1 VAWAPT
7 VAAKCWCQ
15 SVGLDLMRQYSVPRF
30 VGSLC
35 VVLALLL
42 SPAVRADDA
51 AAVRLKALLQPLVT
65 LRADFSQSIFSA
77 DGYQIQNSEG
87 EMYVARP
94 GKLRWII
101 APPME
106 QWLISDGSTL
116 WLYDPD
122 LEQVIIRPFQQS
134 VADTPAMLFGGGAD
148 QLEENYSV
156 SVSSSEAGT
165 SYVLKPLASTGLYE
179 QITLVFA
186 GEMPTQIIIV
196 DSLAQRTE
204 IMLSNAQRNT
214 ALSAEQIDALF
225 NFIPPPG
232 VDILQND

>member
-1 VAWAPT
+1 M
-7 VAAKCWCQ
+7 
-15 SVGLDLMRQYSVPRF
+15 GQYSLFRIICSFGVALTWLLP
-30 VGSLC
+30 S
-35 VVLALLL
+35 VVLADE
-42 SPAVRADDA
+42 PA
-51 AAVRLKALLQPLVT
+51 AAQLKALLQPLNT
-65 LRADFSQSIFSA
+65 LRADFSQRIFSA
-77 DGYQIQNSEG
+77 DDYEIQNSQG
-87 EMYVARP
+87 EMHVARP

-134 VADTPAMLFGGGAD
+134 IADTPAMLFGGGAD
-148 QLEENYSV
+148 QLEKNYTVTLSRSEV
-156 SVSSSEAGT
+156 ST
-165 SYVLKPLASTGLYE
+165 SYMLKPIVSTGLYE
-179 QITLVFA
+179 QITLVF
-186 GEMPTQIIIV
+186 ESETPTQIVIV

-204 IMLSNAQRNT
+204 ILLSNAQRNT

-232 VDILQND
+232 VDILQDD

>member
-1 VAWAPT
+1 MA
-7 VAAKCWCQ
+7 AAKCWCPNVRVNVMKQ
-15 SVGLDLMRQYSVPRF
+15 FSAPRF
-30 VGSLC
+30 ACSLC
-35 VVLALLL
+35 VVLACLL
-42 SPAVRADDA
+42 PTAVLADDA
-51 AAVRLKALLQPLVT
+51 AAQLKALLHPLNT
-65 LRADFSQSIFSA
+65 LRADFSQRIFSA
-77 DGYQIQNSEG
+77 DGYEIQSSQG
-87 EMYVARP
+87 EMHVARP

-156 SVSSSEAGT
+156 SVSSSEAGA
-165 SYVLKPLASTGLYE
+165 SYLLKPLVSTGLYE

-186 GEMPTQIIIV
+186 GETPTQIIIV

-204 IMLSNAQRNT
+204 IILSNAQRNT
-214 ALSAEQIDALF
+214 ALSTEQIDALF
-225 NFIPPPG
+225 SFIPPPG
-232 VDILQND
+232 VDILQDD

>member
-1 VAWAPT
+1 M
-7 VAAKCWCQ
+7 
-15 SVGLDLMRQYSVPRF
+15 SGLASLQVRRLAYS
-30 VGSLC
+30 LW
-35 VVLALLL
+35 LALSCLL
-42 SPAVRADDA
+42 SPPVFAGESA
-51 AAVRLKALLQPLVT
+51 AAQLKALLQPLST
-65 LRADFSQSIFSA
+65 LHADFSQRIFSA
-77 DGYQIQNSEG
+77 DGYEIQSSRG
-87 EMYVARP
+87 EMDVARP

-134 VADTPAMLFGGGAD
+134 IADTPAMLFGGGAD

-156 SVSSSEAGT
+156 SVSSSGT
-165 SYVLKPLASTGLYE
+165 SNSYLLKPLVSTGLYQ

-186 GEMPTQIIIV
+186 DQTPTQIIIV

-204 IMLSNAQRNT
+204 IMLSNAQCNRV
-214 ALSAEQIDALF
+214 LSSEQIDALF
-225 NFIPPPG
+225 SFIPPPG
-232 VDILQND
+232 VDILQDD

>member
-1 VAWAPT
+1 M
-7 VAAKCWCQ
+7 AKY
-15 SVGLDLMRQYSVPRF
+15 LVPRF
-30 VGSLC
+30 VCSLC
-35 VVLALLL
+35 VVLACLL

-51 AAVRLKALLQPLVT
+51 TAVELKALLQPLVT
-65 LRADFSQSIFSA
+65 LRADFSQRIFSA
-77 DGYQIQNSEG
+77 DGYEIQNSQG
-87 EMYVARP
+87 EMHVARP

-156 SVSSSEAGT
+156 SVSSLEAGT
-165 SYVLKPLASTGLYE
+165 SYLLKPLASTGLYE
-179 QITLVFA
+179 QITLVFE
-186 GEMPTQIIIV
+186 GETPTQIIIV

-204 IMLSNAQRNT
+204 IILSNAQRN
-214 ALSAEQIDALF
+214 AVLSAEQIDTLF
-225 NFIPPPG
+225 SFIPPPG
-232 VDILQND
+232 IDILQDD

>member
-1 VAWAPT
+1 M
-7 VAAKCWCQ
+7 
-15 SVGLDLMRQYSVPRF
+15 GQYSLFRIICSFGVALTCLLP
-30 VGSLC
+30 S
-35 VVLALLL
+35 VVLADE
-42 SPAVRADDA
+42 PA
-51 AAVRLKALLQPLVT
+51 AAQLKALLQPLNT
-65 LRADFSQSIFSA
+65 LRADFSQRIFSA
-77 DGYQIQNSEG
+77 DDYEIQNSQG
-87 EMYVARP
+87 EMHVARP

-134 VADTPAMLFGGGAD
+134 IADTPAMLFGGGAD
-148 QLEENYSV
+148 QLEKNYTVTLSRSEV
-156 SVSSSEAGT
+156 ST
-165 SYVLKPLASTGLYE
+165 SYMLKPIVSTGLYE
-179 QITLVFA
+179 QITLVF
-186 GEMPTQIIIV
+186 ESETPTQIVIV

-204 IMLSNAQRNT
+204 ILLSNAQRNT

-232 VDILQND
+232 VDILQDD

>member
-1 VAWAPT
+1 M
-7 VAAKCWCQ
+7 
-15 SVGLDLMRQYSVPRF
+15 SQYSAPRF
-30 VGSLC
+30 VCSLC
-35 VVLALLL
+35 VVLACLL
-42 SPAVRADDA
+42 SPAVHADDSA
-51 AAVRLKALLQPLVT
+51 SVQLKALLQPLNT
-65 LRADFSQSIFSA
+65 LRADFSQRIFSA
-77 DGYQIQNSEG
+77 DGYEIQNSQG
-87 EMYVARP
+87 EMHVARP

-156 SVSSSEAGT
+156 SVNSSEVGT
-165 SYVLKPLASTGLYE
+165 SYLLKPLVSTGLYE
-179 QITLVFA
+179 QITLVFT
-186 GEMPTQIIIV
+186 GETPTQIIIV
-196 DSLAQRTE
+196 DSLAQRTD
-204 IMLSNAQRNT
+204 IILSNAQRNT
-214 ALSAEQIDALF
+214 LLSEEQIDVLF

-232 VDILQND
+232 VDILQDD

>member
-1 VAWAPT
+1 MA
-7 VAAKCWCQ
+7 AAKYWCPN
-15 SVGLDLMRQYSVPRF
+15 VRVKLMAKF
-30 VGSLC
+30 VSLQGC
-35 VVLALLL
+35 RLACSLYVALACLLPPAVLAEE
-42 SPAVRADDA
+42 SA
-51 AAVRLKALLQPLVT
+51 AAQLKALLQPLST
-65 LRADFSQSIFSA
+65 LRADFSQRIFSA
-77 DGYQIQNSEG
+77 DGYEIQSSQG
-87 EMYVARP
+87 EMHVARP

-156 SVSSSEAGT
+156 SMSRSGAGT
-165 SYVLKPLASTGLYE
+165 SYLLKPLVLTGLYE

-186 GEMPTQIIIV
+186 GETPTQIIIV
-196 DSLAQRTE
+196 DSLAQRTD
-204 IMLSNAQRNT
+204 ITLSNAQRNT
-214 ALSAEQIDALF
+214 PLSAEQIDALF
-225 NFIPPPG
+225 SFTPPPG
-232 VDILQND
+232 VDVLQDD

>member
-1 VAWAPT
+1 MNKCVSFKRRRLTCSLYLALACLLPT
-7 VAAKCWCQ
+7 
-15 SVGLDLMRQYSVPRF
+15 
-30 VGSLC
+30 
-35 VVLALLL
+35 VVLAGE
-42 SPAVRADDA
+42 SA
-51 AAVRLKALLQPLVT
+51 AAQLKELLQPLNT
-65 LRADFSQSIFSA
+65 LRADFSQRIYSA
-77 DGYQIQNSEG
+77 DGYEIQSSQG
-87 EMYVARP
+87 EMHVARP

-134 VADTPAMLFGGGAD
+134 IADTPAMLFGGGAD
-148 QLEENYSV
+148 QLEKNYSV
-156 SVSSSEAGT
+156 SVSSLEAST
-165 SYVLKPLASTGLYE
+165 SYLLKPLVSTGLYE

-186 GEMPTQIIIV
+186 GQTPTQISIV

-204 IMLSNAQRNT
+204 IILTNAQRNT
-214 ALSAEQIDALF
+214 PLSEAQIDTLF

-232 VDILQND
+232 VDILQDD

>member
-1 VAWAPT
+1 
-7 VAAKCWCQ
+7 
-15 SVGLDLMRQYSVPRF
+15 VGVDLMAKYLVPRF
-30 VGSLC
+30 VCSLC
-35 VVLALLL
+35 VVLACLL

-51 AAVRLKALLQPLVT
+51 TAVELKALLQPLVT
-65 LRADFSQSIFSA
+65 LRADFSQRIFSA
-77 DGYQIQNSEG
+77 DGYEIQNSQG
-87 EMYVARP
+87 EMHVARP

-156 SVSSSEAGT
+156 SVSSLEAGT
-165 SYVLKPLASTGLYE
+165 SYLLKPLASTGLYE
-179 QITLVFA
+179 QITLVFE
-186 GEMPTQIIIV
+186 GETPTQIIIV

-204 IMLSNAQRNT
+204 IILSNAQRN
-214 ALSAEQIDALF
+214 AVLSAEQIDTLF
-225 NFIPPPG
+225 SFIPPPG
-232 VDILQND
+232 IDILQDD

>member
-1 VAWAPT
+1 M
-7 VAAKCWCQ
+7 
-15 SVGLDLMRQYSVPRF
+15 SQYSPLRF
-30 VGSLC
+30 VGWLSLI
-35 VVLALLL
+35 LTGLL
-42 SPAVRADDA
+42 SPTLLAEESA
-51 AAVRLKALLQPLVT
+51 AAQLKALLQPLVT
-65 LRADFSQSIFSA
+65 LRADFSQRIFSA
-77 DGYQIQNSEG
+77 DGYEIQSSQG
-87 EMYVARP
+87 EMDVARP

-148 QLEENYSV
+148 QLEEIYSV
-156 SVSSSEAGT
+156 SLSRSGAASS
-165 SYVLKPLASTGLYE
+165 YLLKPLVATGLYQ

-186 GEMPTQIIIV
+186 DQTPTQIIIL

-204 IMLSNAQRNT
+204 IMLSNTQRNRP
-214 ALSAEQIDALF
+214 LSAEQIDTLF